1 MKKIYRTVFVALAI
15 VNLVFGILAGLG
27 RLGWSFPVT
36 GAIVHHGAIM
46 VGGFLGTLV
55 SLEKV
60 IPLKKKAYLLIPVIS
75 ASGIIAFSNGQF
87 ETGTILLITA
97 SAGLAGIY
105 LIYLG
110 RQGEY
115 YLYLMFTGAVC
126 WCIGNVMLLSQRF
139 YPIAFPWWMGFLL
152 FTIVSE
158 RLELSKFLPVTRAA
172 KIFLLGSLGLFLI
185 GLIVPFHGPG
195 TYFSGTALV
204 LISLWLLRYDIVR
217 VNIRKKGL
225 TRFTGYA
232 LIFGYTAML
241 LDGIFL
247 MTFPEVPYAYDA
259 IVHTFF
265 LGFVFSMIFAHGPII
280 LPGVL
285 GISGKPYHPF
295 LYVPLFTM
303 AFSVLMRITA
313 DAGILPEPFRM
324 VSGWL
329 SASAILLYF
338 LTLITITIRSLRNA
352 RLL

>member
-1 MKKIYRTVFVALAI
+1 
-15 VNLVFGILAGLG
+15 
-27 RLGWSFPVT
+27 
-36 GAIVHHGAIM
+36 
-46 VGGFLGTLV
+46 
-55 SLEKV
+55 
-60 IPLKKKAYLLIPVIS
+60 
-75 ASGIIAFSNGQF
+75 
-87 ETGTILLITA
+87 
-97 SAGLAGIY
+97 
-105 LIYLG
+105 
-110 RQGEY
+110 
-115 YLYLMFTGAVC
+115 
-126 WCIGNVMLLSQRF
+126 
-139 YPIAFPWWMGFLL
+139 MGFLL

-217 VNIRKKGL
+217 VNIRKEGL

-232 LIFGYTAML
+232 LIFCYNAML

-265 LGFVFSMIFAHGPII
+265 LGFVFSMIFAHGPTI

-285 GISGKPYHPF
+285 GLSGKPYHPF

-324 VSGWL
+324 VSGW
-329 SASAILLYF
+329 F
-338 LTLITITIRSLRNA
+338 
-352 RLL
+352 